1 MEPTDTN
8 EVSDPEPTPEYVMPH
23 VAPHELFTP
32 PPPVAEPSYADV
44 GIRAR
49 ALLIDALVGLAFA
62 LPLSLLMGGFSASNG
77 FLRIQIGG
85 LPLLCAVVLWLVYM
99 TYMEGKYGASLGK
112 RAKGLRVATEDGTQL
127 TMEAALIRN
136 ILRFLDAAPYLI
148 PYLVGI
154 MAANKS
160 PKKQR
165 FGDRVA
171 ETVVVLA
178 GQDARPAKQF

>member
-8 EVSDPEPTPEYVMPH
+8 EVLDPEPTPEYVTPQ

-44 GIRAR
+44 KLRGG
-49 ALLIDALVGLAFA
+49 ALFIDLLVGLAIA
-62 LPLSLLMGGFSASNG
+62 LPLSLLMGGFSSSNG
-77 FLRIQIGG
+77 ILRIQIGG
-85 LPLLCAVVLWLVYM
+85 LPLLCAMVLWLVYM
-99 TYMEGKYGASLGK
+99 TFMEGKHGASLGK
-112 RAKGLRVATEDGTQL
+112 RAKGLQVVTEDGTPL

-136 ILRFLDAAPYLI
+136 VLRFLDAAPYVI

-154 MAANKS
+154 IAANKS
-160 PKKQR
+160 PMKQR

-171 ETVVVLA
+171 ETVVVVRA
-178 GQDARPAKQF
+178 DPPRPHPG